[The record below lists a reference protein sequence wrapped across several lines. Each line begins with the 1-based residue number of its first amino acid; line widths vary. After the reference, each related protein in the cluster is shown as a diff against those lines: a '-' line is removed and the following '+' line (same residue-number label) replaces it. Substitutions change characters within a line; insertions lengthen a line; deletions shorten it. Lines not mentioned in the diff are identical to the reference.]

1 MVHNQDMP
9 VANVLCAR
17 RELSHNAALLLEN
30 VRSSKGL
37 CHITSPRAFAHL
49 DFNAKKAT
57 QVAEM
62 HDKITYENALL
73 MEKMAHIMVPS
84 AKSIKSA
91 TAFAPGTCIDANMLP
106 KIDNHNQYTLVSG
119 YKRNRVRQS
128 ARIAKENEL
137 YRKRILAQKPTYS
150 VQAFEASNAVKN
162 VHLQRIHKQLITS
175 SPTPAQLK
183 ADAVREATEVK
194 RTALRQRIYGPQRVD
209 TSSLETVDP
218 FVRNQTCICINN
230 FEPRPPTS
238 SGNQA
243 PRRPPGRQP
252 PRPSRPE
259 PPSLIFVA
267 RQGSQPE
274 DSELE
279 LILTENESIPV
290 FASPRSSLAAGS
302 PHTSAADDLSPLET
316 LSSMTLSDRDYLL
329 ADFSLES
336 NYS

>member
-17 RELSHNAALLLEN
+17 RELSQNAALLLEN
-30 VRSSKGL
+30 LRGSKGM
-37 CHITSPRAFAHL
+37 CHVTSPRAFAHL
-49 DFNAKKAT
+49 EFNAKKAS

-62 HDKITYENALL
+62 HGKISYENALL

-84 AKSIKSA
+84 AKSLKSA

-106 KIDNHNQYTLVSG
+106 KIDNHNKYTLVSG
-119 YKRNRVRQS
+119 YERNRVRQN

-150 VQAFEASNAVKN
+150 VQAFEASNAAKN

-175 SPTPAQLK
+175 SPTPTQLK
-183 ADAVREATEVK
+183 ADAVREANEVK
-194 RTALRQRIYGPQRVD
+194 RAALRTHIYRPHRVD
-209 TSSLETVDP
+209 TTSLETLDP
-218 FVRNQTCICINN
+218 FVRNQTCICIDN
-230 FEPRPPTS
+230 FEPRPPIT

-252 PRPSRPE
+252 ARPSRPE
-259 PPSLIFVA
+259 PPTFFLA
-267 RQGSQPE
+267 RQSSQPE

-290 FASPRSSLAAGS
+290 LSSPRPS
-302 PHTSAADDLSPLET
+302 PAPVSPQTSVADDLSPLET
-316 LSSMTLSDRDYLL
+316 LSSMTLSDRDYLH

-336 NYS
+336 N